1 MNRDKVTVAQIE
13 VCETAKKMYHSG
25 LVAGTWGN
33 ISARVDDEYMVI
45 TPSGMDYDRLCPE
58 DMVLVNMNTLE
69 YEGRLKPSVE
79 TPIHAAIFKDRPE
92 MNGIVHTHSPWAT
105 SWAQSGRGIPCYGT
119 THADYMY
126 GEIPCVRN
134 LTKEEID
141 EAYEK
146 NTGVLIVDF
155 FKDKDYV
162 AMPAVLCKNHGPFT
176 WGKDGMEAVHNA
188 VVLEEVA
195 KMAARTEMINPKVQE
210 APQELKDK
218 HYYRKHGANA
228 YYGQNN

>member
-92 MNGIVHTHSPWAT
+92 MNGIV
-105 SWAQSGRGIPCYGT
+105 QILGGDVRV
-119 THADYMY
+119 ADYTMPGSQEMAKTVVEALKDRTGALIANH
-126 GEIPCVRN
+126 GEITIGRN
-134 LTKEEID
+134 LSEALTGSQVLEKAAMVYINVQSIGGPVQISD
-141 EAYEK
+141 EDIAFFH
-146 NTGVLIVDF
+146 DF
-155 FKDKDYV
+155 FLHK
-162 AMPAVLCKNHGPFT
+162 
-176 WGKDGMEAVHNA
+176 
-188 VVLEEVA
+188 
-195 KMAARTEMINPKVQE
+195 
-210 APQELKDK
+210 
-218 HYYRKHGANA
+218 
-228 YYGQNN
+228 YGQK